1 MVTFLNISSWH
12 CVILNQTQNMVSKTV
27 VVFLPVRWSN
37 SFCSSWSSTTYFSL
51 KLSDKGKKIFQPRIS
66 FIFLP
71 MKVVHKE
78 RKNKEQFVYSLCTK
92 NLLSISYHVWGSIQ
106 KRNYRMITTGFS
118 LQVHN
123 LMDNTYLFNTLC
135 VLDIRLGTKNTVVT
149 EMQIP
154 ALMEL
159 TFTLMRQTV
168 NDWMQKVIKFIISE
182 EGD

>member
-1 MVTFLNISSWH
+1 MLSSIKPRTWSQRRLLFFFPWDGRTVFAQVGVARLIFPLNFLIKEKKYSS
-12 CVILNQTQNMVSKTV
+12 LE
-27 VVFLPVRWSN
+27 FLLSSFQWRWCIKKGRIKN
-37 SFCSSWSSTTYFSL
+37 SLC
-51 KLSDKGKKIFQPRIS
+51 I
-66 FIFLP
+66 
-71 MKVVHKE
+71 
-78 RKNKEQFVYSLCTK
+78 SLCTK

-168 NDWMQKVIKFIISE
+168 NDWMQKVIKCIISE